1 MGLDVEVSRLRMLK
15 ADHLAQKY
23 ALEDKAA
30 KDYPQRMASLSAR
43 LESLEADVAKA
54 RANPPPTKEAFSME
68 VRGTAF
74 RERAAAGEA
83 VLAARGEMT
92 ETGPCRS
99 GRTGGS
105 PWS

>member
-43 LESLEADVAKA
+43 LESLEADAAKA

-83 VLAARGEMT
+83 VLAAR
-92 ETGPCRS
+92 
-99 GRTGGS
+99 
-105 PWS
+105 

>member
-1 MGLDVEVSRLRMLK
+1 MLK

-30 KDYPQRMASLSAR
+30 KDYPQRMAPLSAR

-74 RERAAAGEA
+74 RERGGGRRGECRGA
-83 VLAARGEMT
+83 RRDDRDGGHAARVVPGF
-92 ETGPCRS
+92 S
-99 GRTGGS
+99 LS
-105 PWS
+105 